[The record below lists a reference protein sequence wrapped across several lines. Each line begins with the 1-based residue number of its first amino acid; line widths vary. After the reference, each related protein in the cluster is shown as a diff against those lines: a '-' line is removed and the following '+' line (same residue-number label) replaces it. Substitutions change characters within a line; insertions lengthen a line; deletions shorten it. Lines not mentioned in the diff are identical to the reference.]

1 MLLEKV
7 KFILLGISFVSL
19 LLGNEI
25 PQLYNISLLSN
36 NGTMFSNTLS
46 PEMADGRY
54 WVDFDGE
61 VEFTG
66 VFEMTYEFKIG
77 RAHV

>member
-1 MLLEKV
+1 
-7 KFILLGISFVSL
+7 
-19 LLGNEI
+19 
-25 PQLYNISLLSN
+25 
-36 NGTMFSNTLS
+36 MFSNTLS

-66 VFEMTYEFKIG
+66 VFEMTYEFN
-77 RAHV
+77 